1 MSLDPSRRDSTG
13 TAASPAPPSDP
24 IGTAPEPS
32 AGGTAPRAAVDWRL
46 KFLLLALVWGTSF
59 MFIGISGQYLEP
71 VQITLGRML
80 TGVVPL
86 AGFLLL
92 SGSRLP
98 RGARIWFH
106 LSVTAFIVNLVPFTF
121 YGYAGQ
127 LIPSAVSGIVNAAT
141 PLFVVLFSLLLL
153 PDERP
158 TRTRTAGLLVG
169 FLGVLVVFGVWTG
182 FAGASAAGLLMAL
195 GATVGYGIGTP
206 YLRRFVAGSGYS
218 SLELVTAQLLTG
230 TVQIAVVALVFTDA
244 PQELPPHAVAAV
256 TALGV
261 FGTGAA
267 FLLQYG
273 VIREAGVTVA
283 STVTYLAPIVAI
295 GAGVLLMGEH
305 LAWNQPVGAL
315 VVIAG
320 AALAQHHRRTGAQP
334 PGAAGGAPA
343 GTRAPGR

>member
-1 MSLDPSRRDSTG
+1 MSLDPSQRD
-13 TAASPAPPSDP
+13 AA
-24 IGTAPEPS
+24 GTAPAPDSPS
-32 AGGTAPRAAVDWRL
+32 SAAPAPQSPVEEAATRPAIDWRL

-59 MFIGISGQYLEP
+59 MFIGISGQYLAP

-80 TGVVPL
+80 TGLIPL
-86 AGFLLL
+86 VGLLLL
-92 SGSRLP
+92 SGGRLP
-98 RGARIWFH
+98 RGGRMWFH

-158 TRTRTAGLLVG
+158 TRTRMAGLLVG

-182 FAGASAAGLLMAL
+182 FAGASAVGMLMAL

-230 TVQIAVVALVFTDA
+230 TVQIAIAALLFTEA
-244 PQELPPHAVAAV
+244 PQELPPHAFAALV
-256 TALGV
+256 ALGV
-261 FGTGAA
+261 LGTGLA

-273 VIREAGVTVA
+273 VIREAGATVA
-283 STVTYLAPIVAI
+283 STVTYVAPIVAI
-295 GAGVLLMGEH
+295 GAGVLFLDEM
-305 LAWNQPVGAL
+305 LTWNEPVGVL
-315 VVIAG
+315 LIIAG
-320 AALAQHHRRTGAQP
+320 AALAQHHRRT
-334 PGAAGGAPA
+334 AARRPA
-343 GTRAPGR
+343 ASGEAALGSRAPGR